1 MYKFSYHAGKEFY
14 VTPDTINFT
23 PHTFDRYN
31 GIWEKDSIEYF
42 FNRVELS
49 DSAQPT
55 IIDIGAQSGLYSL
68 YAKFIPNSTFYSYE
82 PLPLTFNLLKDNIEL
97 NSITNVNL
105 FNYAIG
111 KEHEMKVLHV
121 PDHLGLNTFGD
132 TPLRFDKWKDV
143 DVQIKPLDD
152 LFLNIPVH
160 FIKCDTE
167 GWEYNV
173 IQGAQAVLKKWRP
186 ELFIEVNDTNLKQCG
201 TQKDDLLSL
210 IYSLNYKL
218 VNIIDTEN
226 YHFVSCV

>member
-1 MYKFSYHAGKEFY
+1 MYKFLYHAGKEFY

-23 PHTFDRYN
+23 PYTFDRYN
-31 GIWEKDSIEYF
+31 GIWEKESIEYF

-49 DSAQPT
+49 NISQPT

-68 YAKFIPNSTFYSYE
+68 YAKFLPNSVFYSYE
-82 PLPLTFNLLKDNIEL
+82 PLPLTYNLLKDNIEL
-97 NSITNVNL
+97 NSITNVNM

-111 KEHEMKVLHV
+111 KANEMKVLHV

-143 DVQIKPLDD
+143 NVQIKPLDD
-152 LFLNIPVH
+152 LFLNTPVH

-173 IQGAQAVLKKWRP
+173 IQGAQNVLKKWKP
-186 ELFIEVNDTNLKQCG
+186 ELFIEVNDINLKQCG

-226 YHFVSCV
+226 YHFISSI